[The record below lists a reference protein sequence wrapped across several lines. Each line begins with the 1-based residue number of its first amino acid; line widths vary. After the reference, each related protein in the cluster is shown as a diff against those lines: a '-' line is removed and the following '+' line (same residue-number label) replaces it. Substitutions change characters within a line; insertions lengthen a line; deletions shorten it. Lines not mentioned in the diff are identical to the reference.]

1 MKRAGFTLVELLLVI
16 GVVAVLAALLLSAVE
31 SARAQ
36 GDSAQCMS
44 NLHQLA
50 AANFAY
56 AADHNGQFVTAQD
69 QSNLVRWHGVRD
81 STDGKFDPTKG
92 PLSPYLGKEGR
103 VKLCPALRHVLTGS
117 ASFEDGTGGYGY
129 NAAYIGGTPMNTWA
143 AEYLP
148 RLDRAVQTVMFTDT
162 AFPRS
167 DGLQEY
173 AYCEPW
179 TTEYPIGRFR
189 GKLSASVH
197 FRHLGK
203 ANVAWCDGHVSSESP
218 SQLDGGNGYGGNGM
232 VSKIGWFGPS
242 TLNGY
247 WRPY

>member
-1 MKRAGFTLVELLLVI
+1 MKRGAFTLVELLLVM
-16 GVVAVLAALLLSAVE
+16 AVIALIMGLLLAAVD

-36 GDSAQCMS
+36 GDSAQCHA

-56 AADHNGQFVTAQD
+56 AADNNGQFVAAQEP
-69 QSNLVRWHGVRD
+69 SNLIRWHGARD
-81 STDGKFDPTKG
+81 SVDAQFDPTKG

-103 VKLCPALRHVLTGS
+103 VKLCPALRNVLTGS
-117 ASFEDGTGGYGY
+117 QSFESGTGGYGY
-129 NAAYIGGTPMNTWA
+129 NAAYIGGTPMDIWTP
-143 AEYLP
+143 ERLS
-148 RLDRAVQTVMFTDT
+148 RLDHAAQTVMFTDT

-173 AYCEPW
+173 AYCEAW
-179 TTEYPIGRFR
+179 STEYPLNRFR

-197 FRHLGK
+197 FRHAGK
-203 ANVAWCDGHVSSESP
+203 ANVAWCDGHVSSEAP
-218 SQLDGGNGYGGNGM
+218 SQLDGGNGYGGSG
-232 VSKIGWFGPS
+232 VTAKVGWFGPS
-242 TLNGY
+242 AMNGY